1 VVRLPVPASKP
12 TSLVAV
18 RRDEDIAA
26 GLTSLDPVAWR
37 QLFDEHFDAVYHYAQ
52 LRTGSPI
59 IAGDIASATLLA
71 AAKHGTDFGRRQGAY
86 VAHLLDIADR
96 ALGQEQRRARSDS
109 RNGLRDVL
117 GEAIAGLNGE
127 QRDVIVLRLIEGH
140 DVQRVATAL
149 HIRPGA
155 VKSREMRALHH
166 LCRDHGALPPDG
178 TRHAETIL
186 DAWIDR
192 LLRGEPLED
201 ILGTPAMRS
210 IDLLP
215 MLRMANA
222 IVRLPRDPVP
232 ADVRHHAMNAILR
245 EIEAARFRTAR
256 YAPVRAAETE
266 PMAEREAPQRVKR
279 TPGSRRG
286 LPRPRAV
293 VGVVAAIAV
302 GAAIFVTVQYRGD
315 TSVVG
320 DSLSGTQLPQPATL
334 LRGRLLAHN
343 GSEVWVAEGSEPQVV
358 KITSDTQ
365 ILRGDAP
372 GTLDGAPR
380 GATTEAL
387 GTLELN
393 GDFDAVVVRVR
404 DGSTASATAAP

>member
-1 VVRLPVPASKP
+1 MRL
-12 TSLVAV
+12 LGY
-18 RRDEDIAA
+18 DN
-26 GLTSLDPVAWR
+26 
-37 QLFDEHFDAVYHYAQ
+37 
-52 LRTGSPI
+52 LRAI
-59 IAGDIASATLLA
+59 
-71 AAKHGTDFGRRQGAY
+71 
-86 VAHLLDIADR
+86 
-96 ALGQEQRRARSDS
+96 GQEQRRARSDS

-166 LCRDHGALPPDG
+166 LCRDHGALPADG
-178 TRHAETIL
+178 TRHAETTL

-201 ILGTPAMRS
+201 ILGTPGMRS

-266 PMAEREAPQRVKR
+266 PRAEPEAPQRVKR

-320 DSLSGTQLPQPATL
+320 DSLSGSQLPQPATL
-334 LRGRLLAHN
+334 LRGRLLVHN
-343 GSEVWVAEGSEPQVV
+343 GSEVWVAKGSEPQVV

-365 ILRGDAP
+365 ILRGDAS

>member
-1 VVRLPVPASKP
+1 
-12 TSLVAV
+12 
-18 RRDEDIAA
+18 
-26 GLTSLDPVAWR
+26 
-37 QLFDEHFDAVYHYAQ
+37 
-52 LRTGSPI
+52 
-59 IAGDIASATLLA
+59 
-71 AAKHGTDFGRRQGAY
+71 
-86 VAHLLDIADR
+86 
-96 ALGQEQRRARSDS
+96 
-109 RNGLRDVL
+109 
-117 GEAIAGLNGE
+117 
-127 QRDVIVLRLIEGH
+127 
-140 DVQRVATAL
+140 
-149 HIRPGA
+149 
-155 VKSREMRALHH
+155 
-166 LCRDHGALPPDG
+166 
-178 TRHAETIL
+178 
-186 DAWIDR
+186 
-192 LLRGEPLED
+192 
-201 ILGTPAMRS
+201 
-210 IDLLP
+210 
-215 MLRMANA
+215 
-222 IVRLPRDPVP
+222 
-232 ADVRHHAMNAILR
+232 
-245 EIEAARFRTAR
+245 
-256 YAPVRAAETE
+256 
-266 PMAEREAPQRVKR
+266 MAEREAPQRVKR

-393 GDFDAVVVRVR
+393 GDFDAVVVR
-404 DGSTASATAAP
+404 G